1 MLRACVIA
9 ADFWHG
15 GGTPLCHTHTT
26 KATAVP
32 AASESKHRR
41 GTEANK
47 SLFYQ
52 TPELASLPCPLL
64 GTRWI

>member
-9 ADFWHG
+9 ADFWQG
-15 GGTPLCHTHTT
+15 GGTSLCHTHTT

-32 AASESKHRR
+32 AASESEHRR

-52 TPELASLPCPLL
+52 TA
-64 GTRWI
+64 